1 MNTVTI
7 YADQEDAENLAI
19 ILVRSENTFTAEKYD
34 HDNDRGYLFTVI
46 EREEDDNEDL

>member
-19 ILVRSENTFTAEKYD
+19 ILIRSGNSFNAEKYD
-34 HDNDRGYLFTVI
+34 HDNDHGFLFTVY
-46 EREEDDNEDL
+46 EEDKDEVCDL